1 MRRWIFRMLFS
12 DLERVAIINALWRR
26 SEDKTDISEN
36 PEDKGAIRYVCKN
49 IATELMTGKNP
60 IYD

>member
-1 MRRWIFRMLFS
+1 MLFS